1 MMNMYIGRIR
11 GCLKIFRY
19 SMKMGVQ
26 MNALDSR
33 LRGNDVKLKRFIG
46 C

>member
-1 MMNMYIGRIR
+1 MYIGRIR

-33 LRGNDVKLKRFIG
+33 LRGNDVKLKRLIG